1 MIDVIKRRSSIENY
15 LSTLTIER
23 AKEDSQIIVYDDAT
37 ISKGVVPVITNNSQK
52 PKDAVIIPG
61 KAAIDPSKKL
71 PPPVNNGTFIF
82 DPLTPQYLIMVLNK
96 VDPVYINEAKNAF
109 TRYNRE
115 KFSTLAIEITKDTL
129 DKDRTLL
136 IFTQFENAD
145 AAINYRDKLKKMQ
158 PSEISWLPA
167 EKYSFYIISNTNLAL
182 LKQNKNLQNYIEL
195 WNKKYPGKF

>member
-1 MIDVIKRRSSIENY
+1 MIDVLKRRSSIENY
-15 LSTLTIER
+15 LSTLSIER

-37 ISKGVVPVITNNSQK
+37 ISKGVLPVITNNNQK

-61 KAAIDPSKKL
+61 KAVMDSAKKL
-71 PPPVNNGTFIF
+71 PPPVSNGTFTF
-82 DPLTPQYLIMVLNK
+82 DPLTPQYVIMVLNK
-96 VDPVYINEAKNAF
+96 VDPVYSSEARNAF

-115 KFSTLAIEITKDTL
+115 KFSSLGIEITKDTL

-145 AAINYRDKLKKMQ
+145 AAINYRDKLKKDAA
-158 PSEISWLPA
+158 SEISWLPA
-167 EKYSFYIISNTNLAL
+167 EKYSFYIISNTNLDL

-195 WNKKYPGKF
+195 LNKKYPGKF